1 MPTQRKPLN
10 DDQILALWKESG
22 GHAIKFARL
31 IESFHD
37 IREQDCGGA
46 QHARG

>member
-1 MPTQRKPLN
+1 MATDNKPLN

-31 IESFHD
+31 IESFHG
-37 IREQDCGGA
+37 IREHDCGGA